1 LGQWDIPAKRDLQV
15 ILGNRGSKGMLATMD
30 FRVKMDI
37 RELPVKFPGQEVP
50 KEKMVYQELSALL
63 DLLVIRVYKFY
74 QSNHN

>member
-1 LGQWDIPAKRDLQV
+1 
-15 ILGNRGSKGMLATMD
+15 MLATMD